1 MSSEARR
8 TAAVRARGF
17 PVGRCSWVSPRPRG
31 RGDPEPLAQGSAA
44 EACRLPPR
52 ACDVADLTRV
62 RWQSPRARQVRRLTR
77 ARPPCPLA
85 FVEQN
90 YCESRYHFLHSA
102 DGEGCAHMLV
112 EYSTSRGF
120 RSEVDM
126 FVAQAVLQ

>member
-1 MSSEARR
+1 M
-8 TAAVRARGF
+8 TA
-17 PVGRCSWVSPRPRG
+17 SPF
-31 RGDPEPLAQGSAA
+31 A
-44 EACRLPPR
+44 
-52 ACDVADLTRV
+52 
-62 RWQSPRARQVRRLTR
+62 
-77 ARPPCPLA
+77 
-85 FVEQN
+85 EQN

>member
-1 MSSEARR
+1 MRAGDSTLTCLSSS
-8 TAAVRARGF
+8 V
-17 PVGRCSWVSPRPRG
+17 P
-31 RGDPEPLAQGSAA
+31 PLPS
-44 EACRLPPR
+44 
-52 ACDVADLTRV
+52 
-62 RWQSPRARQVRRLTR
+62 
-77 ARPPCPLA
+77 
-85 FVEQN
+85 VEQN